1 MMTKTKV
8 WDPFVRIF
16 HWSLVGLF
24 AANALV
30 LDAESKLHRQVGYVI
45 AALIALRIIWGFAGR
60 GYARFSTFPPSVAG
74 SIGQM
79 TDLVT
84 GRNKIH
90 IGHTPL
96 GALMIYNLIATVTL
110 IAASGYMMTTDTY
123 FGIGWVQELH
133 ETAVL
138 WAEISIVLHVAAVIY
153 ESVRSKVN
161 LPLAMLTGIKN
172 IPNAK

>member
-110 IAASGYMMTTDTY
+110 IAASGFMMTTDTY

>member
-1 MMTKTKV
+1 MTKTKV

-24 AANALV
+24 AANALF
-30 LDAESKLHRQVGYVI
+30 LNAESKLHRQVGYTI
-45 AALIALRIIWGFAGR
+45 AALVALRIIWGFAGK
-60 GYARFSTFPPSVAG
+60 GYARFSTFPPNVAG

-96 GALMIYNLIATVTL
+96 GALMIYNLILTIVL
-110 IAASGYMMTTDTY
+110 IATTGYMMTTDAY
-123 FGIGWVQELH
+123 FGIDWVQRVH
-133 ETAVL
+133 VTAVT
-138 WAEISIVLHVAAVIY
+138 WAEISVVLHVAAVIF
-153 ESVRSKVN
+153 ESARSKVN
-161 LPLAMLTGIKN
+161 LPLAMLTGTKT
-172 IPNAK
+172 IPNAE